1 MQVCQWCLWTRD
13 KCSGNPPESIMSQLG
28 AMDFDINKKDTQEG
42 DDMVDQNLDKPK
54 MTWTTRPNTARL
66 EELRE
71 RLRQVKKE
79 LIRTADVAKKQG
91 SDCNQ

>member
-1 MQVCQWCLWTRD
+1 
-13 KCSGNPPESIMSQLG
+13 MSQLA
-28 AMDFDINKKDTQEG
+28 AMDFDINKKNTQEG
-42 DDMVDQNLDKPK
+42 DDMVDQILDKHEITWMAKPK
-54 MTWTTRPNTARL
+54 TARL

-79 LIRTADVAKKQG
+79 MIRTVDVAPKKKG

>member
-1 MQVCQWCLWTRD
+1 
-13 KCSGNPPESIMSQLG
+13 MSQLA

-42 DDMVDQNLDKPK
+42 DDMVDQNLHKPK
-54 MTWTTRPNTARL
+54 ITWMTRPNTARL

-79 LIRTADVAKKQG
+79 MFRIADVAKKKKKAIG
-91 SDCNQ
+91 TNDLDKTCKRDCMHHS

>member
-1 MQVCQWCLWTRD
+1 
-13 KCSGNPPESIMSQLG
+13 MSQLA
-28 AMDFDINKKDTQEG
+28 AMDFDINKKNTQEG
-42 DDMVDQNLDKPK
+42 DDMVDQILDKPEIAW
-54 MTWTTRPNTARL
+54 MTKPKTARL

-79 LIRTADVAKKQG
+79 MIRTADVAKKKG

>member
-1 MQVCQWCLWTRD
+1 MQVCQWCLWTRA
-13 KCSGNPPESIMSQLG
+13 KCSGNPPESIMSQLA

-42 DDMVDQNLDKPK
+42 DDMVDQNLHKPK
-54 MTWTTRPNTARL
+54 ITWMTRPKTARL

-79 LIRTADVAKKQG
+79 MFRTEDVATKKNE
-91 SDCNQ
+91 SV